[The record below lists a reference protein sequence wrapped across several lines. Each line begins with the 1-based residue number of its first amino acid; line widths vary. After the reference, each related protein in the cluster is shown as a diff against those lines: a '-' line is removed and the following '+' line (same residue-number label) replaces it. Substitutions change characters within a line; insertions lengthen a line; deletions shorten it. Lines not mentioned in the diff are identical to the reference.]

1 MKRICCFLICIA
13 IVFSMGV
20 GTFINASAAGKP
32 YVTSNLP
39 KTMKI
44 GESLRDIPDPAVH
57 YHNLKPGE
65 NVLLAE
71 FNYKKL
77 NELALGDHRGG
88 DPWFTTVDSNGNADS
103 RGIDDPYNVM
113 YNPGTLIYYPKYLY
127 TNDRYASFDDAIPV
141 GNPISIVVEEPIIT
155 HNAPSSIKINSTLNF
170 KTQLT
175 NTALTDEK
183 VSKYAEAI
191 AHDTDPHYMMGN
203 EHMIAYRPI
212 VEVIEGKEIVK
223 QTKQDYTNTL
233 HTSETLSF
241 NGIGT
246 VKLKVTYRQINTCG
260 MCLWSPYD
268 GDCRRNFEK
277 IITIKVTDN
286 NTVTPPTSDVL
297 DTTKEISEESDN
309 NLVTSTSSLA
319 PNDSEVDTG
328 NSTQEQIKIVNEET
342 RIKLEAELG
351 IVPPDTIIDAKEI
364 TQGEKLTIVKNALEN
379 ISSKWVAYDICLMSN
394 NAEIQPNGNV
404 KITIP
409 LPSDLSTSK
418 IALYHIAEDGKLEE
432 VPFSLDKDNIV
443 FETNHFSLFAIAENE
458 NAVDNSNSSENDS
471 KGIWITFAVVIS
483 VLIVVTGI
491 VLWTI
496 KVRKKH

>member
-13 IVFSMGV
+13 VVFSMGV

-39 KTMKI
+39 QTMKI
-44 GESLRDIPDPAVH
+44 GESFKDLSDPVVH
-57 YHNLKPGE
+57 YHNLIPGE
-65 NVLLAE
+65 TVLLAD
-71 FNYKKL
+71 FDYKKL
-77 NELALGDHRGG
+77 NELALGDHCGG
-88 DPWFTTVDSNGNADS
+88 DPQLFTVDSKGNADN
-103 RGIDDPYNVM
+103 RGVNTFFNIVYR
-113 YNPGTLIYYPKYLY
+113 PGTLVYYPKYLY

-155 HNAPSSIKINSTLNF
+155 HNAPSSIKINSTLIF

-260 MCLWSPYD
+260 YTLWNYGID
-268 GDCRRNFEK
+268 HRCNFEK

-286 NTVTPPTSDVL
+286 NTVTSPTSDVF

-342 RIKLEAELG
+342 GIKLEAELG